1 MPASARGLT
10 LVEVMVCTGLVG
22 LVGWTAAGINSHLSE
37 EARTAKCQSN
47 LQRQINAIHQYTADY
62 DGVLPGPVHPALRR
76 FPESVLGPGPSPQR
90 PKSLTWLLRPYFPV
104 VGHSATNPDTP
115 NPIVDELASCPT
127 ATMIVPDWTF
137 PGAIGGG
144 SSCTATIPFSYVCNT
159 WGPVSSPG
167 SPVGFGNDG
176 YEHTDPPHYFGAW
189 FQCDAT
195 PDRPDVCWKPKR
207 LDAIANPAS
216 EWATADAWYRR
227 IGQGAP
233 RVGPQ
238 PRIYMGTFAFD
249 APGYPA
255 PIPSM
260 PYHRIAPE
268 KARSHDQF
276 GTSILPSTDFEG
288 ETNQAYFDGHVAP
301 FKGNWRVLGDGGTV
315 NPYWITQGGTNLP
328 TDPWDTTAC
337 NTP

>member
-127 ATMIVPDWTF
+127 ATMIV
-137 PGAIGGG
+137 
-144 SSCTATIPFSYVCNT
+144 S
-159 WGPVSSPG
+159 
-167 SPVGFGNDG
+167 
-176 YEHTDPPHYFGAW
+176 
-189 FQCDAT
+189 
-195 PDRPDVCWKPKR
+195 R
-207 LDAIANPAS
+207 LDFPWRN
-216 EWATADAWYRR
+216 RGR
-227 IGQGAP
+227 IILHRHDPLQLCLQHLGAGQ
-233 RVGPQ
+233 Q
-238 PRIYMGTFAFD
+238 PG
-249 APGYPA
+249 
-255 PIPSM
+255 
-260 PYHRIAPE
+260 
-268 KARSHDQF
+268 
-276 GTSILPSTDFEG
+276 
-288 ETNQAYFDGHVAP
+288 
-301 FKGNWRVLGDGGTV
+301 
-315 NPYWITQGGTNLP
+315 
-328 TDPWDTTAC
+328 
-337 NTP
+337 

>member
-159 WGPVSSPG
+159 WGAGQQPG
-167 SPVGFGNDG
+167 
-176 YEHTDPPHYFGAW
+176 
-189 FQCDAT
+189 
-195 PDRPDVCWKPKR
+195 
-207 LDAIANPAS
+207 
-216 EWATADAWYRR
+216 
-227 IGQGAP
+227 
-233 RVGPQ
+233 
-238 PRIYMGTFAFD
+238 
-249 APGYPA
+249 
-255 PIPSM
+255 
-260 PYHRIAPE
+260 
-268 KARSHDQF
+268 
-276 GTSILPSTDFEG
+276 
-288 ETNQAYFDGHVAP
+288 
-301 FKGNWRVLGDGGTV
+301 
-315 NPYWITQGGTNLP
+315 
-328 TDPWDTTAC
+328 
-337 NTP
+337 